1 MLRAMFAPAPFAF
14 HELLPVGHHDD
25 TPFRQLTADHVSTFS
40 ARGKTFLEVQPEAL
54 TLITRTAMRDI
65 AHLLRPGHLG
75 QLRAIL
81 DDREASA
88 NDRFVAL
95 ELLKNASIAAGG
107 ILPGCQDTGTAIVM
121 GKKGQHVIT
130 AGGDEAAIARGV
142 YDTYLSANLRYSQV
156 SPLDMF
162 EEKNTG
168 TNLPAQIEL
177 YSTDGDEYHFLFMAK
192 GGGSANKSLL
202 FQETKALLNPKS
214 LAAFLDQKLRSL
226 GTAACPPYHLAV
238 VIGGTSAEYT
248 LKVAKLASARYL
260 DHLPTKG
267 SIGGHAYRDLEWEQ
281 QVVEIARAT
290 GIGAQFGGKYFCHD
304 ARVIR
309 LPRHGASCPVAIAV
323 SCSADRQALGKITKD
338 GVFLEQLETDPARFL
353 PEVTHEDLPGDV
365 VAIDL
370 TKPMSEI
377 RATLA
382 RYPIRTRL
390 SLTGPLIVARD
401 IAHAKLKERIDRGD
415 GLPQYMKDH
424 CVYYA
429 GPAKTP
435 EGYASGSFGP
445 TTAGRMDS
453 YVDLFQQ
460 HGGSMVM
467 LAKGNRGQVVTDA
480 CKKYGG
486 FYLGSIGGPAARLA
500 KDCIKNVSVLE
511 YPELGME
518 AVWKIDVVD
527 FPAFI
532 VVDDKGNDF
541 FAGISGGGPAK
552 SLAVAKG

>member
-1 MLRAMFAPAPFAF
+1 MPIVPTFAF
-14 HELLPVGHHDD
+14 QEILEHGHHHD
-25 TPFRQLTADHVSTFS
+25 TPYKKLTGDHVRSFEANGRS
-40 ARGKTFLEVQPEAL
+40 FLEVQPEAL
-54 TLITRTAMRDI
+54 TLLTRTAMRDI
-65 AHLLRPGHLG
+65 AHLLRPGHLA

-81 DDREASA
+81 DDPEASA
-88 NDRFVAL
+88 NDHFVAL
-95 ELLKNASIAAGG
+95 ELLKNANIAAGG

-121 GKKGQHVIT
+121 GKRGQQVLT

-142 YDTYLSANLRYSQV
+142 FDTYAESNLRYSQV
-156 SPLDMF
+156 APLDMF

-168 TNLPAQIEL
+168 NNLPAQIEL
-177 YSTDGDEYHFLFMAK
+177 YATDGDEYHFLFMAK
-192 GGGSANKSLL
+192 GGGSANKSML

-238 VIGGTSAEYT
+238 VIGGTSAEQT

-260 DHLPTKG
+260 DELPTTG
-267 SIGGHAYRDLEWEQ
+267 NHLGRAFRDLEWEQ
-281 QVVEIARAT
+281 KVLEIARTT
-290 GIGAQFGGKYFCHD
+290 GIGAQFGGKYFAHD

-309 LPRHGASCPVAIAV
+309 LPRHGASCPVALAV
-323 SCSADRQALGKITKD
+323 SCSADRQALGKITRD
-338 GVFLEQLETDPARFL
+338 GVFLEQLETDPAKYL
-353 PEVTHEDLPGDV
+353 PEPTEADLQGDV
-365 VAIDL
+365 VKIDL
-370 TKPMSEI
+370 TMPMNEI
-377 RATLA
+377 RALLS
-382 RYPIRTRL
+382 RYPIKTRL
-390 SLTGPLIVARD
+390 SLSGPLIVARD
-401 IAHAKLKERIDRGD
+401 IAHAKLKERIDRGE

-435 EGYASGSFGP
+435 VGYASGSFGP

-453 YVDLFQQ
+453 YVDLLQE

-467 LAKGNRGQVVTDA
+467 LAKGNRSQQVTDA
-480 CKKYGG
+480 CKKHGG

-500 KDCIKNVSVLE
+500 QDCIRKVEVHE
-511 YPELGME
+511 YAELGME

-541 FAGISGGGPAK
+541 FAGISGGAPK
-552 SLAVAKG
+552 KLQVR

>member
-1 MLRAMFAPAPFAF
+1 
-14 HELLPVGHHDD
+14 V
-25 TPFRQLTADHVSTFS
+25 LT
-40 ARGKTFLEVQPEAL
+40 G
-54 TLITRTAMRDI
+54 
-65 AHLLRPGHLG
+65 
-75 QLRAIL
+75 
-81 DDREASA
+81 
-88 NDRFVAL
+88 
-95 ELLKNASIAAGG
+95 
-107 ILPGCQDTGTAIVM
+107 
-121 GKKGQHVIT
+121 
-130 AGGDEAAIARGV
+130 GGDEAALSRGV
-142 YDTYLSANLRYSQV
+142 YQTYTETNLRYSQV

-177 YSTDGDEYHFLFMAK
+177 YATDGDEYHFLFMAK

-248 LKVAKLASARYL
+248 LKVAKYASARYL

-267 SIGGHAYRDLEWEQ
+267 TAKGHAYRDLEWEQ
-281 QVVEIARAT
+281 KVVEIARAT

-338 GVFLEQLETDPARFL
+338 GVFIEDLEHDPAKYL
-353 PEVTHEDLPGDV
+353 PDVTHAELAGEV
-365 VAIDL
+365 VKIDL
-370 TKPMSEI
+370 TRPMSEI
-377 RATLA
+377 RQALA
-382 RYPIRTRL
+382 KYPIKTRL
-390 SLTGPLIVARD
+390 SLTGPMIVARD
-401 IAHAKLKERIDRGD
+401 IAHAKLKERLDRGE
-415 GLPQYMKDH
+415 GLPPYIKDH

-435 EGYASGSFGP
+435 QGYASGSFGP

-453 YVDLFQQ
+453 YVEAFQAA
-460 HGGSMVM
+460 GGSLVM
-467 LAKGNRGQVVTDA
+467 LAKGNRSPAVTEA
-480 CKKYGG
+480 CKKHGG

-500 KDCIKNVSVLE
+500 KDCIKKVEVLE

-541 FAGISGGGPAK
+541 FAGISGK
-552 SLAVAKG
+552 SLPVK